1 MLFYTGFPNYE
12 ALMSFH
18 NYIELKVRKIQ
29 YWKREKLLN
38 ESWPYQMDKN
48 KSKAGFQGHSP
59 TFKSLFLS
67 YCDWRQDCLYSIF
80 DRFGISTS
88 LVLCICITWINFLS
102 AELPGLFPFPLQ
114 ELVIKNM
121 PQEFAEYLTTRIILD
136 CSEVCWHNL
145 KLGHI
150 INTIT
155 HGKCQWL
162 SLKMARCLSFQTCGE
177 NRFQTN
183 KLLEKAVFSFVRAWW
198 QYHGWQGIWYFW
210 CHAKWCNSKRAS
222 FLGWKGS
229 DDWGGN

>member
-29 YWKREKLLN
+29 YWKGEKLLN
-38 ESWPYQMDKN
+38 ESRPYQMDKN
-48 KSKAGFQGHSP
+48 KSKAGPSRTLTYLQEFV
-59 TFKSLFLS
+59 
-67 YCDWRQDCLYSIF
+67 
-80 DRFGISTS
+80 
-88 LVLCICITWINFLS
+88 LVLLWLK
-102 AELPGLFPFPLQ
+102 AGLFVLDLWQIWNQHESCFVYLHYMDKFSLCGTSWTLPLPIARISHK
-114 ELVIKNM
+114 EHASRVCWISYYKN
-121 PQEFAEYLTTRIILD
+121 YLD

-162 SLKMARCLSFQTCGE
+162 SLKMDRCLSFQTCGE
-177 NRFQTN
+177 NRFQTS